1 MQHVDLPAVSR
12 LIVASDGSTTLMLQA
27 LVGGDVSVKVQ
38 EERAVVSN
46 EFSDPISK
54 AGLKG
59 TILVR
64 RSQLVFGQTV
74 LSDNLVLYAGV
85 QGFWDPKVER
95 PLGLQ
100 LNESGAF
107 QRRRILTSGVD
118 PLNGRVFKEYV
129 IESARASPIYVRET
143 FSSEFVPAQVIRG
156 SQSRRAVV

>member
-1 MQHVDLPAVSR
+1 MRHVDDLPAVSR
-12 LIVASDGSTTLMLQA
+12 LIVTSDGSTTLMLQA

-38 EERAVVSN
+38 EERVVVSN

-54 AGLKG
+54 AGLMG

-74 LSDNLVLYAGV
+74 LSENLVLYAGE

-100 LNESGAF
+100 INESGAF

-129 IESARASPIYVRET
+129 IESSRASPIYVRET
-143 FSSEFVPAQVIRG
+143 FSPEFVPA
-156 SQSRRAVV
+156 